1 MESSRRSKAP
11 RERSLRNSDRRRT
24 SDGVLAIIVD
34 ERSGREYYVSILD
47 SFSLG
52 GQTYT
57 VMYNYEP
64 DDGSRASPEVVIMRS
79 WKDQNGE
86 HVFSS
91 ITSKKELDRAFDLFF
106 ERYAGS
112 TGRA

>member
-1 MESSRRSKAP
+1 MTGSVRA
-11 RERSLRNSDRRRT
+11 T
-24 SDGVLAIIVD
+24 AF
-34 ERSGREYYVSILD
+34 LD

-64 DDGSRASPEVVIMRS
+64 DDGRRANPEVVIMRS
-79 WKDQNGE
+79 WKDENGE

-91 ITSKKELDRAFDLFF
+91 ITSKKELDRAFEIFF

-112 TGRA
+112 IARP